1 MIQFTSASP
10 PRPGEFQR
18 VMLFVDGS
26 NIIHSSQRFNKGFK
40 VDYGKLK
47 TTLVGNRQLVR
58 PYFFG
63 SYDPNNKP
71 EQFYDALRAFGYEVT
86 VKPKR
91 DRVMSDRTISLE
103 KGVDVALVTK
113 MLTHAF
119 QGTYDVAILV
129 SGDSDYVEAVQVVK
143 DRGKTVEI
151 AGFKGSVGKEL
162 RRVADKFTWLDDISN
177 EIKLG

>member
-1 MIQFTSASP
+1 VGNISYKPPDPNQFHK
-10 PRPGEFQR
+10 

-26 NIIHSSQRFNKGFK
+26 NMIHSSQRFSKGFK
-40 VDYGKLK
+40 IDYGRLK
-47 TTLVGNRQLVR
+47 TELVGNRQLVR
-58 PYFFG
+58 PHFFA
-63 SYDPNNKP
+63 SYDSNKIP
-71 EQFYDALRAFGYEVT
+71 EPFYDALRSLGYEVT

-91 DRVMSDRTISLE
+91 DRIISGKQVSIE

-129 SGDSDYVEAVQVVK
+129 SGDSDYVEAMQVVK

-162 RRVADKFTWLDDISN
+162 RRVADKFIFLDDIADK
-177 EIKLG
+177 IKIT